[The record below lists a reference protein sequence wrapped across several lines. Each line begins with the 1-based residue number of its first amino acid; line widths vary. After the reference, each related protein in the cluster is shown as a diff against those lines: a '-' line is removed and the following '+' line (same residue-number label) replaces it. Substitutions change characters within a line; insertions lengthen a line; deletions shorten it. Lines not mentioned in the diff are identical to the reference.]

1 MIHMATK
8 VKKSALVT
16 PPIDNRETF
25 VSLSKNMADTD
36 MSMEVKLHTL
46 YKIQEID
53 TKIDRI
59 HLLRGELPEEVSDLE
74 DKIEGLKTRLAK
86 FQTELKDTEKSI
98 AQRKNDIEAAQA
110 LIAKYEEQRGNV
122 RNNREYDSLTKEIEF
137 QDLEKQLANKRI
149 AESNAFLTEKKAEIE
164 KTKQEIEGREADLK
178 LKKEELVSIIDE
190 TAKEEEQLLKDREA
204 LAATLDQRMMVAYTK
219 VRSNARNR
227 LAVVTVKRDA
237 CGGCFNKIPPQRQL
251 DIALSK
257 KIIVC
262 EYCGR
267 ILVSSEFE
275 KE

>member
-1 MIHMATK
+1 
-8 VKKSALVT
+8 
-16 PPIDNRETF
+16 
-25 VSLSKNMADTD
+25 
-36 MSMEVKLHTL
+36 
-46 YKIQEID
+46 
-53 TKIDRI
+53 
-59 HLLRGELPEEVSDLE
+59 LLRGELPEEVSDLE

-86 FQTELKDTEKSI
+86 FQAEVKDTEKAI
-98 AQRKNDIEAAQA
+98 AQRKLDIEAAQA
-110 LIAKYEEQRGNV
+110 AIEKYEEQRANV

-149 AESNAFLTEKKAEIE
+149 GESNAFLVEKKAEVE

-178 LKKEELVSIIDE
+178 LKQEELVSIIDE
-190 TAKEEEQLLKDREA
+190 TSKEEEQLLKERQA
-204 LAATLDQRMMVAYTK
+204 LSETLDARMMVAYDK

-275 KE
+275 K